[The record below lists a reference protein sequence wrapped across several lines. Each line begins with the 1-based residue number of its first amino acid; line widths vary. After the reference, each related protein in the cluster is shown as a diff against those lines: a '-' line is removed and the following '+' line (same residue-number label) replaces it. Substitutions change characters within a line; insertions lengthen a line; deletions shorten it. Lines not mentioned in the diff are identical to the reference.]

1 MLSKCIKEYI
11 TCMIYVDQIYQ
22 IVPHLHNNIYIYI
35 YILYNMVEELYRLN
49 QTITHST
56 ILYSHLDS

>member
-1 MLSKCIKEYI
+1 MLTKCIKEYL
-11 TCMIYVDQIYQ
+11 TCMIYADQIYQ
-22 IVPHLHNNIYIYI
+22 TVPHLHNNIS
-35 YILYNMVEELYRLN
+35 ILYNMVEELYRLN